1 MALTKVHNRMIADAF
16 VNVRDF
22 GASSSASA
30 AANLTAFNAAVT
42 ATPVGGT
49 LYVPA
54 DGGEYVIDTTGGRSS
69 AVLINKRMTVFI
81 DGDVKANYSAIEAN
95 PATIFNVSAD
105 YVTFNGPGRVI
116 GDGTVNQLNAGT
128 PATIPSV
135 IYVTANYFT
144 MTEITIV
151 TPPKVGLHIASGTN
165 AKITNCNFTGGATQY
180 EDTGYFA
187 IRFDSGAYHIVSN
200 NQFFPDASGGMYV
213 NCIFAIASYCI
224 YDSNV
229 CLRPYEKLIYSTGDG
244 NVISN
249 NSVIGNTGAVPGTN
263 IFGTIG
269 AVYRCDGGKNKVI
282 GNYSQ
287 YAGGLAC
294 RFKGANTVADN
305 SFLDC
310 IGGGLAIF
318 QGTSTLDYTS
328 VTNNIMFNG
337 NLQGHVDSDGI
348 LLAAETG
355 TNYQLN
361 VSGNTLRYFAPFDR
375 YTNIPQWQA
384 AEVFPTIHA
393 LIQPTSYPAVDNGF
407 VYYPSTPGTT
417 GGSEPTWPT
426 SAGATVADGTVVW
439 TAVAKVTGVPIAS
452 IRMVAPAAG
461 SVYCQVS
468 NNLIDETNI
477 GIYTT
482 YMSKSIIESNQIRA
496 GNYGIIQN
504 LGTYNKYRFNVFRNI
519 VNKGIGSMDA
529 TSYGEGNTYD
539 DAFSTASVTLPAGVF
554 SSAIPTSTFVAATS
568 GAQYLIS
575 PNNDAAADYIRDHGL
590 YISTSAPAVIVN
602 SADGTNFVGTES
614 VTIQVIQ

>member
-54 DGGEYVIDTTGGRSS
+54 DGGEYVIDTNGGRSAS
-69 AVLINKRMTVFI
+69 VLINKRMTVFL
-81 DGDVKANYSAIEAN
+81 DGDVKANFSAIQAN
-95 PATIFNVSAD
+95 PPTIFNVSSD
-105 YVTFNGPGRVI
+105 YVTFNGPGRVV

-128 PATIPSV
+128 AATIPTL
-135 IYVTANYFT
+135 IYVTGHYFT

-151 TPPKVGLHIASGTN
+151 TPPKVGLHINGGTN

-180 EDTGYFA
+180 EDTAYFA

-213 NCIFAIASYCI
+213 NCIFSVASYCV

-229 CLRPYEKLIYSTGDG
+229 CLKPYEKLIYSTGDG
-244 NVISN
+244 NIISN
-249 NSVIGNTGAVPGTN
+249 NSVIGNTGVVPGTN
-263 IFGTIG
+263 TVGTVG
-269 AVYRCDGGKNKVI
+269 VVYRCDGGNNKII
-282 GNYSQ
+282 GNFSQ
-287 YAGGLAC
+287 YGGGAAC

-305 SFLDC
+305 TFLDT
-310 IGGGLAIF
+310 GGGALAIF

-328 VTNNIMFNG
+328 VTNNTMSCG
-337 NLQGHVDSDGI
+337 NLSGSIGADGI
-348 LLAAETG
+348 LIEAQTG

-361 VSGNTLRYFAPFDR
+361 VSGNTLRFYAPADR
-375 YTNIPQWQA
+375 YSNVPRWA
-384 AEVFPTIHA
+384 AGEVFPTIHA
-393 LIQPTSYPAVDNGF
+393 VIKPSVDNAF
-407 VYYPSTPGTT
+407 YYYPSTPGTT
-417 GGSEPTWPT
+417 GVSEPTFPT
-426 SAGATVADGTVVW
+426 SAGATVTDGTVVW
-439 TAVAKVTGVPIAS
+439 TAVAYSTTNIAS
-452 IRMVAPAAG
+452 IRMLAPSSK

-468 NNLIDETNI
+468 NNIIDETNL

-482 YMSKSIIESNQIRA
+482 YMSESVIESNQIRC
-496 GNYGIIQN
+496 GNTGIIESN
-504 LGTYNKYRFNVFRNI
+504 GTYNKYRFNVVRDAT
-519 VNKGIGSMDA
+519 NKGIGSMHA

-539 DAFSTASVTLPAGVF
+539 NAFTTANVTLPAGVT
-554 SSAIPTSTFVAATS
+554 SSSVPTSTFVAATS
-568 GAQYLIS
+568 GAQYLIA

-590 YISTSAPAVIVN
+590 YITTSAPTVTVN

>member
-1 MALTKVHNRMIADAF
+1 MALTKVHNRMISDAF

-30 AANLTAFNAAVT
+30 ADNLAAFNAAVT

-81 DGDVKANYSAIEAN
+81 DGDVKANYSAIEPNA
-95 PATIFNVSAD
+95 PTIFNVTAD

-116 GDGTVNQLNAGT
+116 GDGTVNQQNIGGDA
-128 PATIPSV
+128 PSL
-135 IYVTANYFT
+135 IYVIGSYFT

-151 TPPKVGLHIASGTN
+151 TAPKIGLWLASGTN

-180 EDTGYFA
+180 EDTAYFA
-187 IRFDSGAYHIVSN
+187 IRIDSGAYHIISN

-249 NSVIGNTGAVPGTN
+249 NSVIGNTGAIPGSN
-263 IFGTIG
+263 IFGTFG

-310 IGGGLAIF
+310 IGGGVAIF

-337 NLQGHVDSDGI
+337 NLQGHVDADGI

-355 TNYQLN
+355 TNYQIN
-361 VSGNTLRYFAPFDR
+361 VSGNTLRYFAPLDR
-375 YTNIPQWQA
+375 YTNIPQWQGS
-384 AEVFPTIHA
+384 EVFPTIHA
-393 LIQPTSYPAVDNGF
+393 VIQPTVDNGF
-407 VYYPSTPGTT
+407 TYYPSTPGTT
-417 GGSEPTWPT
+417 GGSEPAFPT

-439 TAVAKVTGVPIAS
+439 TAVAKITSEPIAS
-452 IRMVAPAAG
+452 IRMTATVAK

-468 NNLIDETNI
+468 NNIIDETNI

-482 YMSKSIIESNQIRA
+482 YMSQSIIESNQIRA
-496 GNYGIIQN
+496 GGYGIIQN
-504 LGTYNKYRFNVFRNI
+504 LGTYNKYRFNVVRTAA
-519 VNKGIGSMDA
+519 NKGIGSMDA

-539 DAFSTASVTLPAGVF
+539 ETFSFANLTLPAGATV
-554 SSAIPTSTFVAATS
+554 ANVPTSVFIAATS
-568 GAQYLIS
+568 GASYLIS

-590 YISTSAPAVIVN
+590 YCTTSAPTVTVN

-614 VTIQVIQ
+614 VTIQIIQ

>member
-30 AANLTAFNAAVT
+30 ADNLAAFNAAVT

-81 DGDVKANYSAIEAN
+81 DGDVKANYSAIEPNA
-95 PATIFNVSAD
+95 PTIFNVTAD

-116 GDGTVNQLNAGT
+116 GDGAVNQQNIGGDA
-128 PATIPSV
+128 PSL
-135 IYVTANYFT
+135 IYVIGSYFT

-151 TPPKVGLHIASGTN
+151 TAPKIGLWLANGTN

-180 EDTGYFA
+180 EDTAYFA
-187 IRFDSGAYHIVSN
+187 IRIDSGAYHIVSN

-263 IFGTIG
+263 LFGTIG

-310 IGGGLAIF
+310 IGGGVAIF

-328 VTNNIMFNG
+328 VTNNTMFNG
-337 NLQGHVDSDGI
+337 NLQGHVDADGI

-361 VSGNTLRYFAPFDR
+361 VSGNTLRYFAPLDR

-384 AEVFPTIHA
+384 SEVFPTIHA
-393 LIQPTSYPAVDNGF
+393 LIQPTVDNGF
-407 VYYPSTPGTT
+407 VYYPSTSGTT
-417 GGSEPTWPT
+417 GVSEPTWPT
-426 SAGATVADGTVVW
+426 PAGATVADGTVVW
-439 TAVAKVTGVPIAS
+439 TAIAKITSEPIAS
-452 IRMVAPAAG
+452 IRMTAPAAT

-519 VNKGIGSMDA
+519 ANKGIGSMEA

-539 DAFSTASVTLPAGVF
+539 DAFSAASVTLPAGVN
-554 SSAIPTSTFVAATS
+554 SAAIPTSTFVAATS
-568 GAQYLIS
+568 GVQYLIS

-590 YISTSAPAVIVN
+590 YCSTSAPTVTIN